1 LCKEK
6 NKLAKIRNK
15 KDIKN
20 TLFSLSL
27 FANRIY
33 NRDQQFSYICSSA
46 KDIYSHVRFWEMNS
60 NISHTER
67 LKKQENINNEYIIHN
82 TMITLHN
89 LKSYLKS
96 IEICAD
102 FFDSIDIYMYLL
114 HNFSQYDYLKFN
126 ITNSFHGLIID
137 KK

>member
-1 LCKEK
+1 
-6 NKLAKIRNK
+6 
-15 KDIKN
+15 
-20 TLFSLSL
+20 
-27 FANRIY
+27 
-33 NRDQQFSYICSSA
+33 
-46 KDIYSHVRFWEMNS
+46 MNS